1 MFILDVR
8 AYLYFNFVLG
18 HPDHGYRGSR
28 HARRHHRSQQLL
40 RWGPC
45 LQWLH
50 TDMLILK
57 YWVCLGKLCWFWAF
71 TNFQLS
77 HPKKLLAWSKFSH
90 LFKYISL
97 NPWLVSNK
105 WIHIFCTGW
114 ALCAEGFM
122 LNNNLVTVIGAL
134 VGSTGV
140 ILSYIMCT
148 VSWKICRKFD
158 LVDIEIY
165 SRSKG
170 CNKILV

>member
-50 TDMLILK
+50 TDI
-57 YWVCLGKLCWFWAF
+57 
-71 TNFQLS
+71 S

-170 CNKILV
+170 CDKILV